1 MIPRALPTFAA
12 AAVVAAVAATP
23 AAAAQKD
30 LNLSESFPAAAGK
43 RIVVDAADLDVRV
56 RNADVPDIVADVQ
69 LHIGGTGADRA
80 ERWIDNHTPAFED
93 SDDRLHVVVS
103 PGKDGFL
110 GFGKLSARAR
120 LGILAPGSVVPD
132 LTTTSGNIDVRGD
145 FPDAQPLW
153 MRTSS
158 GTLTL
163 VGAAASVDV
172 KSAEGDADIEV
183 IRPLESFAASTS
195 SGNVRLVGG
204 ARETNVGTASGNIWL
219 ENLSGNLEATT
230 STGKITVIWDRLDPD
245 GTVRIRSSSA
255 RVHLMIPAG
264 VSPRGT
270 LTTTTGSVRSELP
283 GEVVSDGGT
292 LQLAGDGP
300 IFDVETASG
309 EIILSVRDA
318 LD

>member
-1 MIPRALPTFAA
+1 MIPRALLAF
-12 AAVVAAVAATP
+12 VAATVTAAIVATP

-30 LNLSESFPAAAGK
+30 LKLSESYPAAAGK

-80 ERWIDNHTPAFED
+80 ERWIENHTPAFDD
-93 SDDRLHVVVS
+93 SEDRLQVVVS
-103 PGKDGFL
+103 PGKAGFL

-172 KSAEGDADIEV
+172 KSAEGDAEIEV
-183 IRPLESFAASTS
+183 IRPLERFTASTS
-195 SGNVRLVGG
+195 SGNVRLLGG
-204 ARETNVGTASGNIWL
+204 ARETTVGTASGNIWL

-230 STGKITVIWDRLDPD
+230 STGKITVVWDRLDPD
-245 GTVRIRSSSA
+245 GTVRIRSSSG

-264 VSPRGT
+264 VNPRGT

-283 GEVVSDGGT
+283 GEVASDGGT

-300 IFDVETASG
+300 VFDVETASG

-318 LD
+318 ID